1 MTTFLGVR
9 VKKKFTKYFEIQFFI
24 LWFKVFGVGGLGP
37 VISIFM
43 KIAGNGLCD
52 TRGLRPRYS
61 PPSVGVTLFHFSLYL
76 LFTFDLQALCVEC
89 HSEKTIKERRN
100 RKRIHDAIQQILSE

>member
-43 KIAGNGLCD
+43 KVAGIRRRENNQ
-52 TRGLRPRYS
+52 
-61 PPSVGVTLFHFSLYL
+61 F
-76 LFTFDLQALCVEC
+76 FTF
-89 HSEKTIKERRN
+89 
-100 RKRIHDAIQQILSE
+100 LSF